1 MNKILVY
8 NNYADFRNDLCK
20 IKRSDMQSQVF
31 LVSEC
36 YTWNT
41 INDCLADH
49 EE

>member
-1 MNKILVY
+1 MTSILIY
-8 NNYADFRNDLCK
+8 ENYPEFRKDMCR
-20 IKRSDMQSQVF
+20 IKRDHMHLPVF
-31 LVSEC
+31 LVNEC